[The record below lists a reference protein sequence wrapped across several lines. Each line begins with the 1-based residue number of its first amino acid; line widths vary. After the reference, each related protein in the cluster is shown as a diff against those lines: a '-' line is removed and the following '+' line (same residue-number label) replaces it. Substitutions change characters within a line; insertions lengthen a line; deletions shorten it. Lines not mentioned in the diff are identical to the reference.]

1 MECRNCGKIV
11 EGNFCSHCGQDSK
24 VSRINLP
31 NFFNQVSENVFILN
45 KGFFYTLINLFIR
58 PGHSIRDFLNG
69 KRKYHFKP
77 IAYLLVFSS
86 IYFLISRIAE
96 QNTLIDDLVS
106 GFFSYDPDNKNEI
119 PPSLTWFS
127 SNYAYTALL
136 LLPIF
141 SFASFIAFFKYRR
154 SYLEHI
160 VINAYITGQQAIFY
174 SIFISLEIFITH
186 DILEVIPVILSITYT
201 FWVISQL
208 FTEGNRIIKIFRSI
222 LTYIIYMVLSS
233 AFLLIFANIKMMV
246 G

>member
-1 MECRNCGKIV
+1 MECKNCGKIV

-24 VSRINLP
+24 VSKINLP
-31 NFFNQVSENVFILN
+31 NFLNQVTEKVFIAD

-77 IAYLLVFSS
+77 IAYLLVLSS

-106 GFFSYDPDNKNEI
+106 GFFSYDSENKNEI
-119 PPSLTWFS
+119 PPSLKWFS
-127 SNYAYTALL
+127 SNYAYSTLL

-141 SFASFIAFFKYRR
+141 SFASFLSFLKYRK

-160 VINAYITGQQAIFY
+160 VINAYITGHQAIFY
-174 SIFISLEIFITH
+174 SIFISLEIVITH

-201 FWVISQL
+201 FWVFLQFFS
-208 FTEGNRIIKIFRSI
+208 EGSRVLTIFRSV
-222 LTYIIYMVLSS
+222 LTYIIYMALSS
-233 AFLLIFANIKMMV
+233 GFLLAFANIKTMLE
-246 G
+246 